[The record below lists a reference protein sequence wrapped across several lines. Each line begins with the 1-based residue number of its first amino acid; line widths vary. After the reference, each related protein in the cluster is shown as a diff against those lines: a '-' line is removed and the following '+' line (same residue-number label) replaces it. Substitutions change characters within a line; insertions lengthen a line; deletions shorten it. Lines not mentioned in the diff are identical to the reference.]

1 MIFLVNLGVL
11 FIYFTIF
18 FILAQ
23 VKKNNGLAD
32 IGWGMG
38 FVVVA
43 FSSLI
48 YAGDYSLIPLTIT
61 ALVTIWGF
69 RLFFFLGLRN
79 WNKAEDYRYVA
90 MKEKWKTNLV
100 LKAFIYVFMLQGAF
114 LFIISLPIQLASYV
128 NIQADSS
135 LQYAILGF
143 GVILWLIG
151 FYFEAVGDQ
160 QLKKFKSIPPNKG
173 KILST
178 GLWKYTRHPNYFGES
193 VMWWAV
199 WIVSMA
205 SLSFLSLLGII
216 GPIFITL
223 LLLFV
228 SGVPLL
234 EKKYKNNALFQEYA
248 KKTSVFF
255 PLPPKKQK

>member
-1 MIFLVNLGVL
+1 MIFLVNLAVL
-11 FIYFTIF
+11 FVYFTIF

-43 FSSLI
+43 FTSLI
-48 YAGDYSLIPLTIT
+48 YVGDYSIIPLTIT

-69 RLFFFLGLRN
+69 RLFLFLGIRN

-114 LFIISLPIQLASYV
+114 LFIISLPIQLASFV
-128 NIQADSS
+128 SVEADSL
-135 LQYAILGF
+135 LQYIILGF

-151 FYFEAVGDQ
+151 FFFEATGDA
-160 QLKKFKSIPPNKG
+160 QLKKFKSNPTNKG

-178 GLWKYTRHPNYFGES
+178 GLWKYTRHPNYFGET

-199 WIVSMA
+199 WIVS
-205 SLSFLSLLGII
+205 LSTLKWITAVGII
-216 GPIFITL
+216 GPAFITF

-234 EKKYKNNALFQEYA
+234 EKKYKNNVLFQEYA
-248 KKTSVFF
+248 KRTSVFF
-255 PLPPKKQK
+255 PLPPKKQ

>member
-43 FSSLI
+43 FTSLI
-48 YAGDYSLIPLTIT
+48 YQGDYTLIPVTIT
-61 ALVTIWGF
+61 LLVTIWGF

-79 WNKAEDYRYVA
+79 WNKAEDYRYVQ

-114 LFIISLPIQLASYV
+114 LFIISLPIQLASYITV
-128 NIQADSS
+128 TPDSI
-135 LQYAILGF
+135 LQYVILGF

-151 FYFEAVGDQ
+151 FYFEALGDA
-160 QLKKFKSIPPNKG
+160 QLKKFKSNPANKG
-173 KILST
+173 KILSS
-178 GLWKYTRHPNYFGES
+178 GLWKYTRHPNYFGEA

-199 WIVSMA
+199 WIVSLS
-205 SLSFLSLLGII
+205 SLVWLSTVGIV
-216 GPIFITL
+216 GPLFITF

-248 KKTSVFF
+248 KRTSVFF
-255 PLPPKKQK
+255 PLPPKK

>member
-43 FSSLI
+43 FTSLI
-48 YAGDYSLIPLTIT
+48 YQGDYTLIPVTIT
-61 ALVTIWGF
+61 LLVTIWGF

-114 LFIISLPIQLASYV
+114 LFIISLPIQLASYITV
-128 NIQADSS
+128 TPDSI
-135 LQYAILGF
+135 LQYVILGF

-151 FYFEAVGDQ
+151 FYFEALGDA
-160 QLKKFKSIPPNKG
+160 QLKKFKSNPTNKG
-173 KILST
+173 KILSS
-178 GLWKYTRHPNYFGES
+178 GLWKYTRHPNYFGEA

-199 WIVSMA
+199 WIVSLS
-205 SLSFLSLLGII
+205 SLVWLSALGII
-216 GPIFITL
+216 GPLFITF

-248 KKTSVFF
+248 KRTSVFF
-255 PLPPKKQK
+255 PLPPKK

>member
-43 FSSLI
+43 FTSLI
-48 YAGDYSLIPLTIT
+48 YQGDYTLIPLTIT
-61 ALVTIWGF
+61 LLVTIWGF

-114 LFIISLPIQLASYV
+114 LFIISLPIQLASYITV
-128 NIQADSS
+128 TPDST
-135 LQYAILGF
+135 LQYVILGF

-151 FYFEAVGDQ
+151 FYFEALGDA
-160 QLKKFKSIPPNKG
+160 QLKKFKSDPANKG
-173 KILST
+173 KILSS
-178 GLWKYTRHPNYFGES
+178 GLWKYTRHPNYFGEA

-199 WIVSMA
+199 WIVSLS
-205 SLSFLSLLGII
+205 SLVWLSAVGII
-216 GPIFITL
+216 GPLFITF

-248 KKTSVFF
+248 KRTSVFF
-255 PLPPKKQK
+255 PLPPKK

>member
-43 FSSLI
+43 FTSLI
-48 YAGDYSLIPLTIT
+48 YQGDYSLIPLTIT

-79 WNKAEDYRYVA
+79 WNKPEDYRYVA

-114 LFIISLPIQLASYV
+114 LFIISLPIQLASLV
-128 NIQADSS
+128 SVHADTT
-135 LQYAILGF
+135 LQIVILVF
-143 GVILWLIG
+143 GVLLWLIG
-151 FYFEAVGDQ
+151 FFFEAVGDA
-160 QLKKFKSIPPNKG
+160 QLKKFKSNPTNKG
-173 KILST
+173 KILSS
-178 GLWKYTRHPNYFGES
+178 GLWKYTRHPNYFGEA

-199 WIVSMA
+199 WIVSLS
-205 SLSFLSLLGII
+205 SLAWLTALGII
-216 GPIFITL
+216 GPAFITF

-234 EKKYKNNALFQEYA
+234 EKKYKDNALFQEYA

-255 PLPPKKQK
+255 PLPPKK

>member
-43 FSSLI
+43 FTSLI

-114 LFIISLPIQLASYV
+114 LFIISLPIQLASLV
-128 NIQADSS
+128 SVDASS
-135 LQYAILGF
+135 TLQFVILVF
-143 GVILWLIG
+143 GVLLWLIG
-151 FYFEAVGDQ
+151 FFFEAVGDA
-160 QLKKFKSIPPNKG
+160 QLKKFKSNPTNKG
-173 KILST
+173 KILSS
-178 GLWKYTRHPNYFGES
+178 GLWKYTRHPNYFGEA

-199 WIVSMA
+199 WIVSLS
-205 SLSFLSLLGII
+205 SLAWLTALGII
-216 GPIFITL
+216 GPAFITF

-234 EKKYKNNALFQEYA
+234 EKKYKDNVLFQEYA

-255 PLPPKKQK
+255 PLPPKK

>member
-43 FSSLI
+43 FTSLI
-48 YAGDYSLIPLTIT
+48 YQGDYSLIPLTIT

-79 WNKAEDYRYVA
+79 WNKPEDYRYVA

-114 LFIISLPIQLASYV
+114 LFIISLPIQLASLVSVQV
-128 NIQADSS
+128 NTT
-135 LQYAILGF
+135 LQIVILVF
-143 GVILWLIG
+143 GVLLWLIG
-151 FYFEAVGDQ
+151 FFFEAVGDA
-160 QLKKFKSIPPNKG
+160 QLKKFKSNPTNKG

-199 WIVSMA
+199 WIVSLS
-205 SLSFLSLLGII
+205 SLVWLTVLGII
-216 GPIFITL
+216 GPAFITF

-234 EKKYKNNALFQEYA
+234 EKKYKTNVLFQEYA

-255 PLPPKKQK
+255 PLPPKK